1 MVRTCFVERIIQS
14 LACACLLGAATGCES
29 PPKHTYQTEA
39 ARPMKSIDEVIK
51 QYSDSLMSVPGV
63 VGLYH
68 GLDDS
73 GHTCLKVMV
82 KEKTP
87 ELERQLPKQIDG
99 YPVII
104 EETGEIRPLR

>member
-1 MVRTCFVERIIQS
+1 
-14 LACACLLGAATGCES
+14 
-29 PPKHTYQTEA
+29 
-39 ARPMKSIDEVIK
+39 MKTIDEVIK
-51 QYSDSLMSVPGV
+51 TYSDTLMAIPGV

-87 ELERQLPKQIDG
+87 ELEKRIPDHLEG
-99 YPVII
+99 YPVVI
-104 EETGEIRPLR
+104 EETGAIKPLQ